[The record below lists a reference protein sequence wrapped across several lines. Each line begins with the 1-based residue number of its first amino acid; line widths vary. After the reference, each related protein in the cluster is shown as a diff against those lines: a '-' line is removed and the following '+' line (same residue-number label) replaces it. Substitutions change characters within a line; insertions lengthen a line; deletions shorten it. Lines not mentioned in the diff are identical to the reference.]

1 MPKATALNVAVTANT
16 SQFDAKMAKVRAQLK
31 QTQQAASMAGATGL
45 AGPMGGRIGAF
56 AGVMGLSGPMMAVA
70 AATAG
75 LASIIQSERARQD
88 RNAARG
94 VENFNEILASRM
106 GIAEQARLKTVAQ
119 LASPDGSAGD
129 VKALLGAVR
138 PRDMQSEQKL
148 MQAGMTQGDLSALA
162 GATDTEALK
171 LLVDLSR
178 SPAGLEIAKALG
190 GKAGTMFGNLAR
202 IADVSNIDR
211 AMGLDTVGINAQ
223 RAAKA
228 EMERQAKVAGVD
240 PNLPELPLGMRE
252 RRYRNVEEER
262 FLLGLTDPKVVEYL
276 NRLEAN
282 SGKEPEPV
290 SNRVMPQPG
299 EDTEQYRYPRPWTQ
313 DRPQQTDP
321 KMLEYLAEIASNT
334 ANGGPQ

>member
-1 MPKATALNVAVTANT
+1 MTKVASMKVQVSADT
-16 SQFDAKMAKVRAQLK
+16 SRFDAAMHRMRGQMK

-94 VENFNEILASRM
+94 VENFNEILSSRM

-148 MQAGMTQGDLSALA
+148 MQAGMTQADLAALA

-228 EMERQAKVAGVD
+228 EIERQAKVAGID
-240 PNLPELPLGMRE
+240 PNFPEQSALMNA
-252 RRYRNVEEER
+252 RRPNIEAQR
-262 FLLGLTDPKVVEYL
+262 FFEGLTDPKVVEYL
-276 NRLEAN
+276 ARIEAN
-282 SGKEPEPV
+282 
-290 SNRVMPQPG
+290 
-299 EDTEQYRYPRPWTQ
+299 T
-313 DRPQQTDP
+313 
-321 KMLEYLAEIASNT
+321 AS
-334 ANGGPQ
+334 GGPQ